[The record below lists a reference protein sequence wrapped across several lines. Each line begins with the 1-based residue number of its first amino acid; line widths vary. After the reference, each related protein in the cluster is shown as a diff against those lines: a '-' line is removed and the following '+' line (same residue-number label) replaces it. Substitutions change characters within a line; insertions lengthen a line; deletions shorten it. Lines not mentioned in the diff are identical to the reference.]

1 MIFRLALRSLLVHP
15 VRSAVLAS
23 GFGLGVSVMATLL
36 GVGDV
41 ILEQA
46 RSPALVGSGD
56 LLVTGIA
63 GSVSSARFVLSNVLG
78 AQPFQGRVAAMSP
91 RRRARLFLV
100 HRDRVLPIVARGGIP
115 SLERAVGDPE
125 TATVPAWTDASA
137 DRAWSAPDH
146 GDVLRTLD
154 RFHAIPDVPAR
165 AGSWAE
171 WLYFNGQAGGA
182 RFYATFLVGPRR
194 PDGRRNAGVRLQLDR
209 GGRLA
214 SYSEGAVVDEAELLR
229 DAPDLAIGKSRV
241 RLRGLRYE
249 LRLDLAQESDHG
261 RVLGTLSLEAA
272 PWLSMPPLIIRGAG
286 GWLSGYVVPVMSG
299 ALGGELAVDGER
311 VSLEG
316 GLGYHDHNWG
326 FWEGVTWRWGQVHHE
341 GLSFVYGRVYPPAD
355 AADPDR
361 VPGFLA
367 ALGPDGPLGYSTQL
381 TIEEEN
387 DAGRPGRI
395 VVRGKSSSLDL
406 ALDLTVEDVVA
417 TRMGRAFF
425 GAGMDFLQLRA
436 SYRVSGVVAGRSID
450 FTAKGSAETFR
461 GH

>member
-56 LLVTGIA
+56 LLVTGVA
-63 GSVSSARFVLSNVLG
+63 GSLSSARFVLSNVL
-78 AQPFQGRVAAMSP
+78 QTRPLQGRVAAASP
-91 RRRARLFLV
+91 RRRTRLFLV
-100 HRDRVLPIVARGGIP
+100 HENRVLPIVAKGGVP
-115 SLERAVGDPE
+115 SLERALGDPE
-125 TATVPAWTDASA
+125 TATLPAWMDAPA
-137 DRAWSAPDH
+137 DRAWSAPDA
-146 GDVLRTLD
+146 GDVLRGLD

-171 WLYFNGQAGGA
+171 WLYFNGQAGAA

-209 GGRLA
+209 GGRRA
-214 SYSEGAVVDEAELLR
+214 SYSEGAVVDEAELLS
-229 DAPDLAIGKSRV
+229 DAPDLAIGKSSV

-249 LRLDLAQESDHG
+249 LHLDLAQESG
-261 RVLGTLSLEAA
+261 RGHVLATVSLEAA
-272 PWLSMPPLIIRGAG
+272 RGRAVPPLIIRGAG

-299 ALGGELAVDGER
+299 GLGGELAVDGER

-381 TIEEEN
+381 TIDEQN

-395 VVRGKSSSLDL
+395 VVHGKSGSLDVKM
-406 ALDLTVEDVVA
+406 ALTVEDVVA
-417 TRMGRAFF
+417 TRMGQQFF
-425 GAGMDFLQLRA
+425 GGGMDLLQLRA
-436 SYRVSGVVAGRSID
+436 SYRVTGAVAGRVID

-461 GH
+461 GR